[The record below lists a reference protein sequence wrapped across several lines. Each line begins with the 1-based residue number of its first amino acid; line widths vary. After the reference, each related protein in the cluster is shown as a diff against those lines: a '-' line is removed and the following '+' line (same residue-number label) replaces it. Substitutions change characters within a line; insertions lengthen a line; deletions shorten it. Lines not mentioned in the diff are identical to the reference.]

1 MNGKQQ
7 AMPGYNDDLIM
18 AMAIGIWVR
27 FTTYVLQ
34 VQVQNLNRER
44 LALINTNYKIER
56 EKKVGILQNDNS
68 NYMYDQ
74 HKINIAGQEID
85 LWSFY
90 FNKRK
95 K

>member
-34 VQVQNLNRER
+34 V
-44 LALINTNYKIER
+44 
-56 EKKVGILQNDNS
+56 
-68 NYMYDQ
+68 
-74 HKINIAGQEID
+74 
-85 LWSFY
+85 
-90 FNKRK
+90 
-95 K
+95 